1 MSRGFTL
8 LELLVAMLLLGLLT
22 LPLFGSLRLG
32 ARTWSAAEA
41 GAARVERLMAGQEAL
56 RRQIATALP
65 RRDDAPFEGTARTL
79 SFAGHMPM
87 AGVPGWA
94 MVRLRHDGGRLLLA
108 WQPLYPDGSRG
119 DSAETPLLDDVADV
133 AFSYL
138 GDEGW
143 RSEWSGRDLPAL
155 VRLEASFTDG
165 ARWPPF
171 VVRPAAR

>member
-32 ARTWSAAEA
+32 ARTWSTAEA

-56 RRQIATALP
+56 RRQIAAALP
-65 RRDDAPFEGTARTL
+65 RRDDAPFEGSARTL
-79 SFAGHMPM
+79 SFAGRLPM

-94 MVRLRHDGGRLLLA
+94 MVRLRLEGGRLLLA

-119 DSAETPLLDDVADV
+119 DGDEAPLLDEVSDL
-133 AFSYL
+133 AFAYL
-138 GDEGW
+138 GEEG
-143 RSEWSGRDLPAL
+143 
-155 VRLEASFTDG
+155 
-165 ARWPPF
+165 
-171 VVRPAAR
+171 